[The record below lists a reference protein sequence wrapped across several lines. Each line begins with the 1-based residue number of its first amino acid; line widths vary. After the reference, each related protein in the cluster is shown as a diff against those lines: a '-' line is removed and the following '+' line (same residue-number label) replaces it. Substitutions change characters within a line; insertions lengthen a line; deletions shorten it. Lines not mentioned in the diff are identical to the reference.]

1 MRIIQCMN
9 IKQGKIVI
17 EPSTNIWPHEL
28 KTATALAKAGYTVT
42 FVRKSEID
50 YEKTADVLIDEVRWE
65 FKSPTADNLKAI
77 ERNLKRARWQSHNI
91 VFDSRRMHRLPESA
105 IRKEVHKQLEKIK
118 GIDKLL
124 YIDNHGNVIDM
135 K

>member
-1 MRIIQCMN
+1 MN
-9 IKQGKIVI
+9 TSRRKIVI
-17 EPSTNIWPHEL
+17 ESGTNVWPHEL
-28 KTATALAKAGYTVT
+28 KTATALAKAGFTAT
-42 FVRKSEID
+42 FVKKSEID

-65 FKSPTADNLKAI
+65 FKSQTADNLKAI

-105 IRKEVHKQLEKIK
+105 IRQAVYKQLEKVK
-118 GIDKLL
+118 GISKLL
-124 YIDNHGNVIDM
+124 YIDIHGNVIDM